1 MNLLLID
8 RFPILSRRLDR
19 ENLTKLS
26 NELPSTFM
34 ELMFSTMY
42 SSQLDTAPPVAR
54 ALVKIIKLLRS
65 DGLDKSVKEHLVK
78 VMREHPNLERKEDVM
93 TFVYALESD
102 VVAKA
107 STDRKERDK
116 IGEVIPNIDCK
127 VCNKQHKKR
136 ECKYQCKHCLMF
148 GSHKAENCFKK
159 YPAEKRKGK

>member
-42 SSQLDTAPPVAR
+42 SSQMDTAPPVAR
-54 ALVKIIKLLRS
+54 ALVKIIKLFRS

-78 VMREHPNLERKEDVM
+78 VMRKSPNLERKEEVM
-93 TFVYALESD
+93 TFVYALESN
-102 VVAKA
+102 VVSKA
-107 STDRKERDK
+107 ATDKKESDK
-116 IGEVIPNIDCK
+116 IGALA
-127 VCNKQHKKR
+127 VCRGGGAGKI
-136 ECKYQCKHCLMF
+136 
-148 GSHKAENCFKK
+148 AEGWMLGTS
-159 YPAEKRKGK
+159 PS